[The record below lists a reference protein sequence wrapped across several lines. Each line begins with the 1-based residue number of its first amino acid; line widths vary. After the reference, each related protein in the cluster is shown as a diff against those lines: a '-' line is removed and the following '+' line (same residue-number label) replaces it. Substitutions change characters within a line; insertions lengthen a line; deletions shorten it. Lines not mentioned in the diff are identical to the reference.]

1 MFLPCELSGDVS
13 YDTAENIVKFLAGK
27 CSLKF
32 FKRTLNMKRHQ
43 VFERAIMFLPCEL
56 SGDVSYD
63 PSENLVKFL
72 AGKCSPTSFKMA
84 LNVKRHQLTQHL
96 TPLSI

>member
-1 MFLPCELSGDVS
+1 
-13 YDTAENIVKFLAGK
+13 
-27 CSLKF
+27 
-32 FKRTLNMKRHQ
+32 MKRHQ